1 MIISIQWYRT
11 DVSSKRKRKR
21 RVICIRFG
29 HSLWSA
35 IGCQRNGLI
44 KNVYLKYYSMLF
56 KNIIFF
62 LNTVHSW
69 WRFIK
74 TMGVIIYTFLR
85 ILSSILR
92 ENLSCDIESNHSRS
106 QIRRWKSVIIK
117 VKKKKN
123 FVKISKIISFE
134 KRYVFTYLR
143 LFHLRLSDATVFV
156 LRYLLAIFR

>member
-1 MIISIQWYRT
+1 M
-11 DVSSKRKRKR
+11 SSKRKRKR

-117 VKKKKN
+117 VKKKKKFCEN
-123 FVKISKIISFE
+123 FENNILWKKI
-134 KRYVFTYLR
+134 RVYVFTFISFTIERCDGFRASLSISYLSLVVR
-143 LFHLRLSDATVFV
+143 SR
-156 LRYLLAIFR
+156 